1 MIGMSHRFQTLG
13 RNIDP
18 HSQPSISN
26 LLKAR
31 VIGRAISAAESKTKI
46 VVFVSTCLA
55 SISVRCWDHGVCT
68 TQREKQ
74 LNTIHL
80 NHVVTAKW
88 KLIVNNQHCFLCH
101 CVICVRFFSKKL
113 NLKYTTCRLWTKET
127 NFDPATILWLFN
139 LKNASYSLV
148 LDFNVFALGPIC
160 LEVMNGFFLR
170 AKPWN
175 SKLTMLNL
183 QSALYVSNCDRRHEI
198 KIKCR
203 CT

>member
-31 VIGRAISAAESKTKI
+31 VIGRATSTAESKTKI

-68 TQREKQ
+68 TQRKKQ

-101 CVICVRFFSKKL
+101 CVICVRFFSNKL
-113 NLKYTTCRLWTKET
+113 NLKYTTCRPWTKET
-127 NFDPATILWLFN
+127 NLTQQQLFD
-139 LKNASYSLV
+139 YSIWKMHFIV
-148 LDFNVFALGPIC
+148 WFWIST
-160 LEVMNGFFLR
+160 FLHWV
-170 AKPWN
+170 PF
-175 SKLTMLNL
+175 
-183 QSALYVSNCDRRHEI
+183 V
-198 KIKCR
+198 
-203 CT
+203 